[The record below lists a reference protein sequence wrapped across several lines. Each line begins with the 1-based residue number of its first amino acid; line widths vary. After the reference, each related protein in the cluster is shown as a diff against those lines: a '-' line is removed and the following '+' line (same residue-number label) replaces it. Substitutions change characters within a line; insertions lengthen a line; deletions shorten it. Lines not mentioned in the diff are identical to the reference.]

1 MKRITDF
8 PNISKEMKAL
18 YRQFW
23 RTGNFEDI
31 LPHIDKFLNK
41 YPYYTEALIFKARA
55 LIALGRNNEALKYI
69 KIASRVDK
77 LHLIGR
83 FDEAEIHLYKKKNK
97 DSIKAYV
104 EALKAYAVEMKDG
117 MDGYLLCCN
126 SESKKKIKKLTQT
139 ALRDFFAHDEK
150 NKPFDKLQKGFMQ
163 MKNKFS
169 DE

>member
-1 MKRITDF
+1 MK
-8 PNISKEMKAL
+8 KL

-31 LPHIDKFLNK
+31 LPHIDKFLDK

-55 LIALGRNNEALKYI
+55 LMALNRNNEALKYI
-69 KIASRVDK
+69 KIACRVDK

-83 FDEAEIHLYKKKNK
+83 FDEAEIYLEKKNNK
-97 DSIKAYV
+97 ESIEAYV

-126 SESKKKIKKLTQT
+126 SDSKKKIRKLTQT

-150 NKPFDKLQKGFMQ
+150 NRPFEKLQKSLVQ
-163 MKNKFS
+163 LKNKLI
-169 DE
+169 D